1 METLNYTEEQS
12 LELFELMADLQS
24 ARKAT
29 EEAWQ
34 VVRQAQDRHS
44 EVQRA
49 QSKIEFK
56 IWDIKEKV
64 KLKECPYK
72 KGQRFIVNHDIYD
85 QIKIEYVAAHGGY
98 RIDIRIR
105 GRRKATKGWE
115 GRKDATVEAITG
127 MIVSE
132 M

>member
-12 LELFELMADLQS
+12 LEMFDLMADLQE
-24 ARKAT
+24 ARNAT
-29 EEAWQ
+29 EAAWQ

-44 EVQRA
+44 LIQRA
-49 QSKIEFK
+49 QSQIEYR
-56 IWDIKEKV
+56 IWNIKEEA
-64 KLKECPYK
+64 KLKECPYTA
-72 KGQRFIVNHDIYD
+72 GQRFIVNHDIYD
-85 QIKIEYVAAHGGY
+85 QIKIDYVAAHGGY

-115 GRKDATVEAITG
+115 GTKHTTVEAITG
-127 MIVSE
+127 MILSE